1 MNTLMIKDLTV
12 TEQLDSKA
20 MSAVRGGYSYMPF
33 PSYNSFNFEP
43 ISLNASKNVYASQ
56 SNSTLVEIEAATG
69 NGSAF
74 LNNVSTKIDPTVSN
88 SNSITVK

>member
-20 MSAVRGGYSYMPF
+20 MGAVRGGYLPF

-43 ISLNASKNVYASQ
+43 ISLNTSKNVFASQ

-74 LNNVSTKIDPTVSN
+74 QNNVSTKIDPTVNN
-88 SNSITVK
+88 SNSIVVK